1 MNSLKQGEVDLS
13 DQGSN
18 LTNPRLCVVQLV
30 PALVSG
36 GAERSALEI
45 GRALVEAGHESIVV
59 SGGGRLVE
67 QLLAEGSRHVEL
79 PIGRKSLR
87 TLTLVPRLRA
97 VLAEAGADI
106 VHARSRLPAW
116 LGWHAIRGLP
126 APKPHFVTTVHGLNS
141 PGWYSGIM
149 ARGDRVICVSN
160 LVRDH
165 VLRHYRSTSPQRLVL
180 IPRGVDAA
188 EFPFGHQPDDEWRT
202 KFFADYPQLDGAPLL
217 TLPARGTR
225 LKGHADAIELL
236 ADLKDRGVEARLL
249 LLGARESGREAYVTE
264 LEALALKLGVAE
276 HVVITAPRAD
286 VRDVMAV
293 STLIL
298 QLSTQRESFGRT
310 VIEALSLC
318 RPVLGYAHGGVG
330 ELLTDLYPTGRVPP
344 GDRARLAERAA
355 DLMRAAPAIQPLTRY
370 RLSDMQE
377 ATLALYRELAVEPRR
392 RSSDR

>member
-1 MNSLKQGEVDLS
+1 MTHQ
-13 DQGSN
+13 
-18 LTNPRLCVVQLV
+18 RLCIVQLV
-30 PALVSG
+30 PALNSG

-45 GRALVEAGHESIVV
+45 GRALVEAGHQSIVI
-59 SGGGRLVE
+59 SGGGRLVARLE
-67 QLLAEGSRHVEL
+67 AEGSRHIQL
-79 PIGRKSLR
+79 PIGSKSLR

-97 VLAEAGADI
+97 ILAEVKVDI

-116 LGWHAIRGLP
+116 LGWYALRKLGP
-126 APKPHFVTTVHGLNS
+126 PRPHFVTTVHGLNS
-141 PGWYSGIM
+141 PGWYSSIM

-165 VLRHYRSTSPQRLVL
+165 VLRHYRETNPSRLVL

-188 EFPFGHQPDDEWRT
+188 EFPFGHQPEDEWRT
-202 KFFADYPQLDGAPLL
+202 RFFAEFPQLAGAPLL

-225 LKGHADAIELL
+225 LKGHADAIEML
-236 ADLKDRGVEARLL
+236 AELKERGIEARLL
-249 LLGARESGREAYVTE
+249 LLGAREPGRETYVAE
-264 LEALALKLGVAE
+264 LEALARKLEVADR
-276 HVVITAPRAD
+276 VVISPPRAD

-293 STLIL
+293 STLVL

-330 ELLTDLYPTGRVPP
+330 ELLTDLYPAGRVPP
-344 GDRARLAERAA
+344 GDSARLAERAA
-355 DLMRAAPAIQPLTRY
+355 ELMRAAPAIQPLTSY

-377 ATLALYRELAVEPRR
+377 ATLALYQEIAGEPLRR
-392 RSSDR
+392 RSDR

>member
-1 MNSLKQGEVDLS
+1 MSEPGP
-13 DQGSN
+13 N
-18 LTNPRLCVVQLV
+18 LTPQRLCVVQLV

-36 GAERSALEI
+36 GAERSTLEI

-59 SGGGRLVE
+59 SGGGRLVG
-67 QLLAEGSRHVEL
+67 QLEAEGSRHIEL
-79 PIGRKSLR
+79 PLGLKSLR

-97 VLAEAGADI
+97 ILDEVGADI

-116 LGWHAIRGLP
+116 LGWRALRKLGP
-126 APKPHFVTTVHGLNS
+126 PRPHFVTTVHGLNS
-141 PGWYSGIM
+141 PGWYSSIM

-165 VLRHYRSTSPQRLVL
+165 VLRHYRDTNPARIVL
-180 IPRGVDAA
+180 IPRGVDAN

-202 KFFADYPQLDGAPLL
+202 RFFAEFPRLEGAPLL

-225 LKGHADAIELL
+225 LKGHIDAIELL
-236 ADLKDRGVEARLL
+236 ADLKERGVDARLL
-249 LLGARESGREAYVTE
+249 LLGAREPGREAYVAE
-264 LEALALKLGVAE
+264 LEALAEKLGVAADM
-276 HVVITAPRAD
+276 VISAPRND

-293 STLIL
+293 STLVL

-330 ELLTDLYPTGRVPP
+330 ELLTDLYPAGRVPA
-344 GDRARLAERAA
+344 GDRARLVERAA
-355 DLMRAAPAIQPLTRY
+355 ELMRAAPAIQPLTRY

-377 ATLALYRELAVEPRR
+377 ATLGLYQEIAAEPLRR
-392 RSSDR
+392 RSDR

>member
-1 MNSLKQGEVDLS
+1 MNFLKQGEVDLS

-18 LTNPRLCVVQLV
+18 LTNSRLCVVQLV
-30 PALVSG
+30 PALISG

-67 QLLAEGSRHVEL
+67 QLVAEGSRHVEL

-87 TLTLVPRLRA
+87 TLMLVSRLRA
-97 VLAEAGADI
+97 VLADAGADI

-116 LGWHAIRGLP
+116 LGWYAIRGLQTQ
-126 APKPHFVTTVHGLNS
+126 KPHFVTTVHGLNS

-188 EFPFGHQPDDEWRT
+188 EFPFGHQPDDDWRA
-202 KFFADYPQLDGAPLL
+202 KFFADYPKLDGAPLL

-249 LLGARESGREAYVTE
+249 LLGARESGREDYVAE
-264 LEALALKLGVAE
+264 LEALAIKLGVAE
-276 HVVITAPRAD
+276 HLVISAPRAD

-330 ELLTDLYPTGRVPP
+330 ELLTDLYPAGRVPP

-377 ATLALYRELAVEPRR
+377 ATLALYSELAVEPRR

>member
-1 MNSLKQGEVDLS
+1 MSEPGP
-13 DQGSN
+13 N
-18 LTNPRLCVVQLV
+18 LTPQRLCVVQLV

-36 GAERSALEI
+36 GAERSTLEI

-59 SGGGRLVE
+59 SGGGRLVG
-67 QLLAEGSRHVEL
+67 QLEAEGSRHIEL
-79 PIGRKSLR
+79 PLGRKSLR

-97 VLAEAGADI
+97 ILDEVGADI

-116 LGWHAIRGLP
+116 LGWRALRKLGP
-126 APKPHFVTTVHGLNS
+126 PRPHFVTTVHGLNS
-141 PGWYSGIM
+141 PGWYSSIM

-165 VLRHYRSTSPQRLVL
+165 VLRHYRDTNPARIVL
-180 IPRGVDAA
+180 IPRGVDAN

-202 KFFADYPQLDGAPLL
+202 RFFAEFPRLEGAPLL

-225 LKGHADAIELL
+225 LKGHIDAIELL
-236 ADLKDRGVEARLL
+236 ADLKERGVDARLL
-249 LLGARESGREAYVTE
+249 LLGAREPGREAYVAE
-264 LEALALKLGVAE
+264 LEALAEKLGVAADM
-276 HVVITAPRAD
+276 VISAPRND

-293 STLIL
+293 STLVL

-330 ELLTDLYPTGRVPP
+330 ELLTDLYPAGRVPA
-344 GDRARLAERAA
+344 GDRARLVERAA
-355 DLMRAAPAIQPLTRY
+355 ELMRAAPAIQPLTRY

-377 ATLALYRELAVEPRR
+377 ATLGLYQEIAAEPLRR
-392 RSSDR
+392 RSDR